1 MIHNDIQ
8 NQLSF
13 LIKTSAPPLI
23 DIAESSTEL
32 PQLVPGQRVPAYV
45 LGSLANG
52 RFQVQIEDSTLDMN
66 LPRGTQAGDNIE
78 LVFVTDK
85 PKPTFTLLSD
95 LVNAAPQ
102 SAGNKVNLSEA
113 GKLVTTLLQQ
123 AATPQQTVTTTAT
136 GNTPNAPTAALTNA
150 APIIPGAPPPAEQF
164 AGALRDAVSQ
174 SGLFYESHQAQWV
187 TGQRSLETLLQE
199 PQAKLSQAL
208 ERSANTVIPTGA
220 ETKVTAEITVQNKTA
235 EIAQPQLLVVRGSTE
250 GSASSSTQNSVQN
263 SSNPV
268 HPMTTS
274 LVQQQLDVIDT
285 RQIVWQGQ
293 VWPGQD
299 MQWEINEDDGR
310 DRGELEERAA
320 WSTKLRLDFPSLGGV
335 TAHLALG
342 THGLKV
348 DFSVERDQSAAL
360 MRGEAG
366 TLAQAMESA
375 GLTVAGIAVAQGK
388 PDGNA

>member
-52 RFQVQIEDSTLDMN
+52 RFQVQIEGSTLDMN
-66 LPRGTQAGDNIE
+66 LPRGTQVGDNIE
-78 LVFVTDK
+78 LVYVSDK

-102 SAGNKVNLSEA
+102 NAGNKVSLSEA

-123 AATPQQTVTTTAT
+123 PATSQQAVSATASNASNLVTASLTAT
-136 GNTPNAPTAALTNA
+136 
-150 APIIPGAPPPAEQF
+150 APIIPGAPPPTEQF
-164 AGALRDAVSQ
+164 AGVLREAVSQ

-187 TGQRSLETLLQE
+187 TGQRSLEALLQE
-199 PQAKLSQAL
+199 PQARLSPVL
-208 ERSANTVIPTGA
+208 ERAPSAVIPTGA
-220 ETKVTAEITVQNKTA
+220 ETKAAAEVAAQTKAA
-235 EIAQPQLLVVRGSTE
+235 EVVQPQLLVIRGSTE
-250 GSASSSTQNSVQN
+250 GTATNTTQSTVQN
-263 SSNPV
+263 SSSPV
-268 HPMTTS
+268 HPMATP
-274 LVQQQLDVIDT
+274 LVQQQLDILDT

-310 DRGELEERAA
+310 DRGEVEERAA
-320 WSTKLRLDFPSLGGV
+320 WSTRLRLDFPSLGGV

-348 DFSVERDQSAAL
+348 DFSVERDRSATL

-366 TLAQAMESA
+366 TLAQAMEA
-375 GLTVAGIAVAQGK
+375 VGLTVAGIAVAQGK

>member
-52 RFQVQIEDSTLDMN
+52 RFQVQVEDSTLDMN
-66 LPRGTQAGDNIE
+66 LPRGTQVGDNIE
-78 LVFVTDK
+78 LVFVSDK

-102 SAGNKVNLSEA
+102 NAGNKVSLSEA

-123 AATPQQTVTTTAT
+123 PASSQQPVSTAAS
-136 GNTPNAPTAALTNA
+136 NTPNAATVALTVS
-150 APIIPGAPPPAEQF
+150 APIIPGAPPPTEQF
-164 AGALRDAVSQ
+164 AGVLRDAVSQ

-187 TGQRSLETLLQE
+187 TGQRSLEALLQE
-199 PQAKLSQAL
+199 PQAKLSPAL
-208 ERSANTVIPTGA
+208 DRTSVAVIPTGA
-220 ETKVTAEITVQNKTA
+220 ETKVAADMTLQNKTA
-235 EIAQPQLLVVRGSTE
+235 ETLQPQLLVVRGSAE
-250 GSASSSTQNSVQN
+250 GTAPTTAQSTVQN
-263 SSNPV
+263 SSNLV
-268 HPMTTS
+268 HPMTTP
-274 LVQQQLDVIDT
+274 LVQQQLDILDT
-285 RQIVWQGQ
+285 RQIIWQGQ

-310 DRGELEERAA
+310 DRGEVEERAA
-320 WSTKLRLDFPSLGGV
+320 WSTRLRLDFPSLGGV

-348 DFSVERDQSAAL
+348 DFSVERDQSATL

-366 TLAQAMESA
+366 ALAQAMGAA
-375 GLTVAGIAVAQGK
+375 GLTVAGITVAQGK